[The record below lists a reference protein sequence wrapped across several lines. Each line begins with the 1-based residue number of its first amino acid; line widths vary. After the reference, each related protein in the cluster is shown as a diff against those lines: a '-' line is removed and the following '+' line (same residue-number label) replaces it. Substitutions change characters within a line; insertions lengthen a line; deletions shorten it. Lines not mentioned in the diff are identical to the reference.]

1 MMPNAMKICLLCDK
15 RFASDGWSCP
25 ECGGE
30 PEASDGIRRFAPE
43 LAESDEGF
51 DSAAFKVLAEIEEKS
66 FWFRSRNRLIAW
78 ALSTDFPAA
87 RSFLEVGCG
96 TGYVLRGIS
105 EAAPQL
111 ELTGSELHPAG
122 LAIARRRVEATL
134 HQMDARRI
142 PYEEAFDVIGAFDVL
157 EHISEDEQ
165 ALAQMRQ
172 AVRPGGG
179 IVLTVPQHRWLW
191 SESDELARHERRYS
205 RSDLVDKASRSGFSV
220 RRVTSFV
227 TLLLPAMAVARGRG
241 RLNEPA
247 TRKHLACPPALDSL
261 FERVMS
267 FELALIRRGISLPWG
282 GSLLLTAVRD

>member
-1 MMPNAMKICLLCDK
+1 VKICLTCDS
-15 RFASDGWSCP
+15 RFRSEGWTCP
-25 ECGGE
+25 ECGAK
-30 PEASDGIRRFAPE
+30 PEAPDGIPRFAPE

-51 DSAAFKVLAEIEEKS
+51 DPAAFKVLAALEEQS
-66 FWFRSRNRLIAW
+66 FWFRSRNRLITW
-78 ALSTDFPAA
+78 ALSTDFPTA
-87 RSFLEVGCG
+87 RNFLEVGCG
-96 TGYVLRGIS
+96 TGYVLRGLS

-122 LAIARRRVEATL
+122 LALARRRVAARL

-157 EHISEDEQ
+157 EHITEDEQ
-165 ALAQMRQ
+165 VLAQMQQ

-179 IVLTVPQHRWLW
+179 IMLTVPQHRWLW
-191 SESDELARHERRYS
+191 SKIDERARHARRYR
-205 RSDLVDKASRSGFSV
+205 RSDLVGKVRRSGFSI

-227 TLLLPAMAVARGRG
+227 TLLLPTMAVARLLPRRQGSQLDR
-241 RLNEPA
+241 RTELTCTPA
-247 TRKHLACPPALDSL
+247 VNSL

-267 FELALIRRGISLPWG
+267 FELRLIRRGLSLPWG